1 MWITDNIFH
10 EKQDARLCAQHCL
23 NASLQGS
30 YFTAVDLS
38 KVAQDLDDE
47 ERSRM
52 SENGIDSNEYRDF
65 INQPSGN
72 MDDTGYFSIQVISRA
87 LATFNLEL
95 IPLNS
100 TDERAQRA
108 KSDPTTVQAFIFN
121 MESHWF
127 CVRRFHTH
135 WFDLNSLH
143 NKPKYMSTL
152 YLTEF
157 CRQMKEDGYSI
168 FIVSGV
174 FPDCRA
180 DHSPPYFDETV
191 VEPPTVDLTT
201 TSSNEDLQRAIQLS
215 LSCSTNSLTEL
226 ERAVE
231 MSLENFSESRST
243 GNAAEASVS
252 ETDVNKLREKRL
264 AYFDKK

>member
-1 MWITDNIFH
+1 MWITENIFH

-38 KVAQDLDDE
+38 KLAQDLDDA
-47 ERSRM
+47 ERNQM
-52 SENGIDSNEYRDF
+52 SANGLDSVEYRNF
-65 INQPSGN
+65 ISQPSGN

-87 LATFNLEL
+87 LETFGLEL

-108 KSDPTTVQAFIFN
+108 RNDPTTVQAFIFN

-135 WFDLNSLH
+135 WFNLNSLLD
-143 NKPKYMSTL
+143 KPRYMSSL

-157 CRQMKEDGYSI
+157 CRQMKDDGYSI
-168 FIVSGV
+168 FLVSGT
-174 FPDCRA
+174 FPDCAA
-180 DHSPPYFDETV
+180 DSSPPYFDKNV

-201 TSSNEDLQRAIQLS
+201 TDSDEDLQRAIKLS

-226 ERAVE
+226 EKGVE
-231 MSLENFSESRST
+231 MSLQCFSESRAPENTSDT
-243 GNAAEASVS
+243 TIT

-264 AYFDKK
+264 AYFEKK